1 MVSLPTCVAR
11 LPMNRKPI
19 EPGRSDLFLVLRKF
33 FREGTS
39 VATAAPSS
47 RWMAKSIL
55 HGIDFDRVKTIV
67 ELGAGTGPITVEIL
81 KRLKPHTKFF
91 VVEIDPDF
99 CNRLRQR
106 FPSLDIVEGDAAKL
120 DTLLAERGF
129 DGCDEVISGLPI
141 PSFPEG
147 LRRSILAAS
156 ARALGPAG
164 VFRQL
169 TIMPLVYQNL
179 YRRYFADV
187 KFRFVPLNIPPG
199 GVYMCQGYKN
209 ETGTV

>member
-1 MVSLPTCVAR
+1 
-11 LPMNRKPI
+11 MNRKPI
-19 EPGRSDLFLVLRKF
+19 EPGRSDLFLVIRKLL
-33 FREGTS
+33 REGTS
-39 VATAAPSS
+39 IATVAPSS

-55 HGIDFDRVKTIV
+55 HGIDFDRAKTIV

-99 CNRLRQR
+99 CRRLRER
-106 FPSLDIVEGDAAKL
+106 FPNLDIVEGDAAKL
-120 DTLLAERGF
+120 DSLLAERGF

-141 PSFPEG
+141 PSFPEE

-156 ARALGPAG
+156 ARALGPTG

-199 GVYMCQGYKN
+199 GVYMCRGFKGEGDGDN
-209 ETGTV
+209 WPWKPAT